1 MKARPALRGKLV
13 DADTGKPIANVPIV
27 YGTADQ
33 NRYIEWSSLPKYADG
48 HHSLTFVQH
57 EILSPTGEF
66 WFAEPESGS
75 RGVIIVLVDGY
86 QRLLLH
92 PRNRELDAPGGELM
106 SPPERESAFQEV
118 IRGDGKL
125 VPNISVSIGGG
136 SADGVDHMYESVRTD
151 AAGRYRYGRLAPGNY
166 RFHGGRYFARGQ
178 SRQRRDGNCEPW
190 RRSGTHSHTRQGR
203 NQAYRSTLALSFV
216 GTTPNSKQKPT
227 PMASMNSAV

>member
-1 MKARPALRGKLV
+1 MVYVYAKGYAAASAKLTAVPLDSKDFTNIELKARPALRGKLV

-57 EILSPTGEF
+57 EISSPTGEF

-92 PRNRELDAPGGELM
+92 PRNRELDATSGELIVRLK
-106 SPPERESAFQEV
+106 RESAFEGV
-118 IRGDGKL
+118 VRSDGKL

-166 RFHGGRYFARGQ
+166 RLHGGQYSRWPKSAKAR
-178 SRQRRDGNCEPW
+178 R
-190 RRSGTHSHTRQGR
+190 
-203 NQAYRSTLALSFV
+203 
-216 GTTPNSKQKPT
+216 
-227 PMASMNSAV
+227 